1 MIQVVLPKNLQLLA
15 ATGRTVELDISGEA
29 TQRSVL
35 DALEA
40 RYPALLGTIR
50 DPGTKRRRPMLRFF
64 ACEEDLSDQPIDAPL
79 PTEVASGKEPYLILG
94 AIAGGLEI

>member
-1 MIQVVLPKNLQLLA
+1 MIQVVLPRNLQGLA
-15 ATGRTVELDISGEA
+15 GTGRTVEIEVNGDV
-29 TQRSVL
+29 TQRAVL

-64 ACEEDLSDQPIDAPL
+64 ACEEDLSDEPIDAPL
-79 PTEVASGKEPYLILG
+79 PGEVAAGKEPYLILG
-94 AIAGGLEI
+94 AIAGG

>member
-1 MIQVVLPKNLQLLA
+1 MIQVHLPGNLQTLA
-15 ATGRTVELDISGEA
+15 GTGRCVELDIHGVV

-50 DPGTKRRRPMLRFF
+50 DPKTKKRRPMLRFF
-64 ACEEDLSDQPIDAPL
+64 ACEEDLSDEPIDAPL
-79 PTEVASGKEPYLILG
+79 PGEVATGKEPYLILG
-94 AIAGGLEI
+94 AIAGG